1 MVAKLI
7 GAAACAAM
15 IACAAAPATAKSK
28 DDTSASD
35 AAKKAAEEAK
45 LKADK
50 QAKDKAEQE
59 ARDKADKDA
68 KDKAEQE
75 AKDKAKQEAK
85 DKADKDIKDKAGKD
99 DGPKTPDFV
108 ACTFDQISPAASA
121 CQGWFDG
128 NLNGGSDDKNEASAA
143 ALNALLGTDAFTGD
157 NLTFLENLGSISG
170 SFIDFKTPLFGETV
184 IAFHVGGANGQ
195 DSGIGY
201 TATAFFKFDAGNLVG
216 GLDKI
221 DLNVAGLSNARLYST
236 GAFQAA
242 VPEPATWAMMI
253 LGFGAIGLQLRKRKR
268 ALTLAADA

>member
-59 ARDKADKDA
+59 A
-68 KDKAEQE
+68 KDKAN
-75 AKDKAKQEAK
+75 
-85 DKADKDIKDKAGKD
+85 KDIKDKAGKD
-99 DGPKTPDFV
+99 GAPKTPDFV

-236 GAFQAA
+236 GTFQAA

-253 LGFGAIGLQLRKRKR
+253 LGFGAIGLQVRKRKR
-268 ALTLAADA
+268 APTLAADA